1 MSSPSSTPP
10 PPVDPTTISALSGV
24 FTPQRD
30 EHDLTDLRVD
40 GELPADL
47 RGTYVR
53 NGPNPLFPPLGSYTF
68 PLEGDA
74 MLHALHV
81 DDDGRVSYR
90 NRFVWTPQLRL
101 EQQAGHALWA
111 GLMTPYLP
119 GPDVVPQQYAD
130 DFKPQPMINVVHH
143 AGRWLAMSEV
153 DPPWEVTSGLEA
165 ASDVPFTWGG
175 VIPGACAHPRVDPAT
190 GEMVLFRYDL
200 GEPFLTW
207 SVVAA
212 DGTVIHPPDPVDIDG
227 SYMIHDCVITPEHLV
242 LFVAPAKF
250 DLDALLTGSGPPL
263 GWHGDQPMR
272 IAVIPRSGTSKDVQ
286 WIETDP
292 FWVYHFANAFADG
305 DDIVVDLA
313 QWKEFAL
320 GPAPD
325 QSGAAVRARIDTTAG
340 KVALDTYVDR
350 IVEFPRIDDR
360 LTGGA
365 HRYYSASA
373 KHDQPSGSW
382 NVLVRVDTHTG
393 AVTEWDSGTKVFD
406 EVVFAPAQGGDPE
419 EGYYVTF
426 RTDTET
432 LRSDFVVLAADDIA
446 AGPIAT
452 VELPVR
458 VPSGLHGN
466 WFPPGT

>member
-1 MSSPSSTPP
+1 MSTAPP
-10 PPVDPTTISALSGV
+10 PPVDPSQIPTLSGV
-24 FTPQRD
+24 FTPQTH
-30 EHDLTDLRVD
+30 EHDLADLTVR

-90 NRFVWTPQLRL
+90 NRVVSTPQLRL

-119 GPDVVPQQYAD
+119 GPDVVPEQYAN
-130 DFKPQPMINVVHH
+130 DFKPQPFINIVHH
-143 AGRWLAMSEV
+143 GGRWLAMSEV
-153 DPPWEVTSGLEA
+153 DPPWEVTSSFEA
-165 ASDVPFTWGG
+165 AGDAPFTWGG
-175 VIPGACAHPRVDPAT
+175 VIPGACAHPRIDPTT

-200 GEPFLTW
+200 SEPFLTW
-207 SVVAA
+207 STVAP
-212 DGTVIHPPDPVDIDG
+212 DGTVTHVPDPVDVDG
-227 SYMIHDCVITPEHLV
+227 SYMIHDCVITAEHLV

-263 GWHGDQPMR
+263 GWHADLPLR
-272 IAVIPRSGTSKDVQ
+272 IAVIPRAGTSKDVQ

-292 FWVYHFANAFADG
+292 FWAYHFANGFADG
-305 DDIVVDLA
+305 DDIVIDLA
-313 QWKEFAL
+313 QFKEFAL

-325 QSGAAVRARIDTTAG
+325 QTGAATRARIDLKAG
-340 KVALDTYVDR
+340 TVKLDPHVER
-350 IVEFPRIDDR
+350 ICEFPRIDDR
-360 LTGGA
+360 LQGRP
-365 HRYYSASA
+365 HRFYSVSA
-373 KHDQPSGSW
+373 KHDLGPGSW
-382 NVLVRVDTHTG
+382 NVLLRVDTHTG
-393 AVTEWDSGTKVFD
+393 RVDEWDSGTKVFD
-406 EVVFAPAQGGDPE
+406 EVVFAPAQGGAVE

-426 RTDTET
+426 RTDAET
-432 LRSDFVVLAADDIA
+432 LRSDFVVLRADDIA
-446 AGPIAT
+446 AGPVAT

-458 VPSGLHGN
+458 VPAGLHGN